1 MRAADGKPG
10 MHAFAFKSAFG
21 KSGIRQIGIGKPA
34 LTKRA
39 LGKPGLFD
47 IVPPAGER

>member
-21 KSGIRQIGIGKPA
+21 KSALANQHWQISIDQTSIGQ
-34 LTKRA
+34 TR
-39 LGKPGLFD
+39 
-47 IVPPAGER
+47 IV